1 MLPSRKSWS
10 FTILFHW
17 DVAKSWSQR
26 QKVGVKYSKSGDNEN
41 SAFQGKFHFQG
52 LFKTDLHFQVLF
64 KPVQTLQKTGEAED
78 GTSLVYCKA
87 SILTITPWLLL
98 WKVVALIKAMDDPEF
113 IDNLVNL
120 WRDKSFTKWRLSI
133 SSDNKFWSSQTKN
146 RPKIPPFSIESRI
159 LGGPIHAISHR
170 ILRPFHNTFYEEIN
184 VNHILLL
191 SQASYT

>member
-1 MLPSRKSWS
+1 MNFIPTIVSSAYRWQKNVKFKYFSRPLSGFQVLFRVLTSVLKIGVKMLPSRKSWS

-26 QKVGVKYSKSGDNEN
+26 QKVGVKYSKFGDNEN

-78 GTSLVYCKA
+78 GTSLVYCKT

-113 IDNLVNL
+113 INLL
-120 WRDKSFTKWRLSI
+120 TIWSI
-133 SSDNKFWSSQTKN
+133 CEGT
-146 RPKIPPFSIESRI
+146 
-159 LGGPIHAISHR
+159 
-170 ILRPFHNTFYEEIN
+170 
-184 VNHILLL
+184 NH
-191 SQASYT
+191 SPNDDY